1 MSCRRTAKFR
11 RTGWQRARPSGK
23 LRATLT
29 RLEIADGHP
38 FAAGHSCT
46 GLCTLSVADEPSFGP
61 IIEGY
66 GPTYPIGDRDVP
78 LPENFTYK
86 AVFDLAKYPGETS
99 ALNPY
104 LVSVARFL
112 NMHARNGVPAENMEL
127 AVVVHGAAVKNL
139 LNDHAYESRYEVQES
154 KPRVTH
160 QATRRWCEDFCV
172 WPVNDIWRHQQKRAG
187 RACKGRAVCND
198 HADGVTV

>member
-1 MSCRRTAKFR
+1 M
-11 RTGWQRARPSGK
+11 GI
-23 LRATLT
+23 
-29 RLEIADGHP
+29 RLLLVIVVLAC
-38 FAAGHSCT
+38 S
-46 GLCTLSVADEPSFGP
+46 TLSVAEEPSFGP

-86 AVFDLAKYPGETS
+86 AVFDLAKSPDETS

-104 LVSVARFL
+104 LVSVARYL

-139 LNDHAYESRYEVQES
+139 LTDHAYESRYEGKNPNLELL
-154 KPRVTH
+154 
-160 QATRRWCEDFCV
+160 TRLHD
-172 WPVNDIWRHQQKRAG
+172 AG
-187 RACKGRAVCND
+187 VRIFVCGQSMTFGGISRSEL
-198 HADGVTV
+198 AEPAKVALSAMTMLTVLQSDGYALLP